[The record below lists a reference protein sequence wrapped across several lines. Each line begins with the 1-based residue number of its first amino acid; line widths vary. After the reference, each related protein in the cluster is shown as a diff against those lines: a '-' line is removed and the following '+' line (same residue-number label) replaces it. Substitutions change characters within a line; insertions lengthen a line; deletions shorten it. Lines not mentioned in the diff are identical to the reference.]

1 MKISKNLLNFEKL
14 REKLKKS
21 NSTKIIIDLLKWQQK
36 KYFWKKIV
44 PFDSLSVSRYCI
56 LLVFDIL
63 YIIVYSENV
72 CIKQRKFKVYF
83 VIGRYFSFS
92 QHCFWF
98 RNVHYYKDPFS
109 TDKNVAAKSVF

>member
-1 MKISKNLLNFEKL
+1 MKITKNLLNFEKL
-14 REKLKKS
+14 RQKLKKS
-21 NSTKIIIDLLKWQQK
+21 NSTKNIIDLLKWQQK
-36 KYFWKKIV
+36 KHFWEKIV
-44 PFDSLSVSRYCI
+44 LFDSLPVSRHYI

-63 YIIVYSENV
+63 YIRVYSENV
-72 CIKQRKFKVYF
+72 YIKQRKFEVYY